1 MTSPKKFSLGAGSGI
16 KPFFFSNF
24 LLVYLIKM
32 LHNYNYFFFL
42 YIPAPP
48 LFLQLLPEL
57 LVSSSLHI
65 DLLWL
70 QLPASLAVRSLLLRP
85 SLLCSRLGFLLLPL
99 VGLAVPLL

>member
-1 MTSPKKFSLGAGSGI
+1 
-16 KPFFFSNF
+16 
-24 LLVYLIKM
+24 M

-70 QLPASLAVRSLLLRP
+70 LLPASLAVRSLLLRP
-85 SLLCSRLGFLLLPL
+85 SLLCSRLGSCFFHLLGSQSLSSEPFAMMASASL
-99 VGLAVPLL
+99 E